1 MSKQHELC
9 IFCNLSKQRIFSENA
24 TALAVL
30 DAYPVNP
37 GHSLIIPKRHLLSY
51 FELRPEEELDLT
63 NLLKQTK
70 LYLDELHHPDGY
82 NVGFNDGVAA
92 GQTVMHMHMH
102 LIPRYVG
109 DILEPRGG
117 IRWVLPER
125 AKYWS

>member
-70 LYLDELHHPDGY
+70 LYLDERHHPDGY

>member
-70 LYLDELHHPDGY
+70 LYLDELHNPDGY
-82 NVGFNDGVAA
+82 NVGFNDGVAD

>member
-63 NLLKQTK
+63 NLLKQTQ
-70 LYLDELHHPDGY
+70 LYLDELHNPDGY

>member
-70 LYLDELHHPDGY
+70 LYLDELHNPDGY